1 MHDAMLM
8 LFTGISPPRLQGS
21 CVITGTRQRKL
32 DMTSDS
38 QEVSTGNIWQELISW
53 FFIFFFNLKKK
64 GYAVRC
70 LFRSATMISW

>member
-8 LFTGISPPRLQGS
+8 RFTGISPPRLQGS

-38 QEVSTGNIWQELISW
+38 QEVSTGNIWQELIS
-53 FFIFFFNLKKK
+53 
-64 GYAVRC
+64 
-70 LFRSATMISW
+70 